1 MLNSPYL
8 RTIPNGKRIPFRKE
22 VVLLMPISGA
32 GIPQEVTDVLTLDGT
47 TVMPVR
53 ILLTRVNDWVG
64 VTAIN
69 GHEGFNLS
77 GF

>member
-1 MLNSPYL
+1 
-8 RTIPNGKRIPFRKE
+8 
-22 VVLLMPISGA
+22 MPISGA